1 LHNVISLLLITA
13 MTDIDTRT
21 PSPPLGYSCQCS
33 LPEARQIDL
42 VAEFHAF
49 RIRPTRIA
57 YRLGIDIAL
66 IDALLAGDYK
76 KQVFNQRVRHHRKRR
91 LHTRLSTAER
101 KKGQSAFEARKH
113 ALTDFETEAD
123 L

>member
-1 LHNVISLLLITA
+1 